1 MVHLQHASAVEI
13 TSLRM
18 NCVRL
23 RVVVCLGCS
32 TSISIILFTEWVN
45 RMMDEG
51 IGHQTRQSV
60 PFREWCDQVG
70 RFRIGSTIGT
80 FLFEEEHAV
89 WYIVVHGS

>member
-1 MVHLQHASAVEI
+1 MDHLQHASAMEI

-23 RVVVCLGCS
+23 RVVVCLGCITS
-32 TSISIILFTEWVN
+32 TGITSCTGWAIG
-45 RMMDEG
+45 MMDDG

-70 RFRIGSTIGT
+70 
-80 FLFEEEHAV
+80 
-89 WYIVVHGS
+89 

>member
-1 MVHLQHASAVEI
+1 MDHLQRVFVMEI

-23 RVVVCLGCS
+23 RVVVCLACITS
-32 TSISIILFTEWVN
+32 TSITSFTGLVIGIMN
-45 RMMDEG
+45 DG

-70 RFRIGSTIGT
+70 
-80 FLFEEEHAV
+80 
-89 WYIVVHGS
+89 

>member
-1 MVHLQHASAVEI
+1 MDPLQHAFAMEI

-23 RVVVCLGCS
+23 RVVACLGCITF
-32 TSISIILFTEWVN
+32 TSIISCTGWVN
-45 RMMDEG
+45 GMMNDG

-70 RFRIGSTIGT
+70 
-80 FLFEEEHAV
+80 
-89 WYIVVHGS
+89 

>member
-1 MVHLQHASAVEI
+1 MDPLQHVFAMEI

-23 RVVVCLGCS
+23 RVVACLGCITCTNI
-32 TSISIILFTEWVN
+32 TSYTEWVI
-45 RMMDEG
+45 RRMDEE

-70 RFRIGSTIGT
+70 
-80 FLFEEEHAV
+80 
-89 WYIVVHGS
+89 